1 MKHLL
6 LATALSLTA
15 TVAAAQSWVTYTT
28 EESFDDV
35 LFSVENAITDQ
46 GLVIDSIS
54 HVGDMLERT
63 RADVG
68 SDKVLFVRAEVY
80 QFCSARLSRKVMEAN
95 PMNIAFCPY
104 GIFVAELADDP
115 GKVVVGYR
123 TYPEGEMQ
131 EVQAFL
137 DSIVKQALE

>member
-15 TVAAAQSWVTYTT
+15 TVAAAQGWVTYTT
-28 EESFDDV
+28 EENFDDV

-68 SDKVLFVRAEVY
+68 SDKVLFVKAEVY

-115 GKVVVGYR
+115 GKVIVGYR

-137 DSIVKQALE
+137 DTIVKQALE